1 MAKTSTI
8 ALAPGADIGYI
19 LKAAE
24 QQLQAQ
30 GYEASS
36 LVMGPGSGSL
46 TVRKDRDGIKNLA
59 GMGVECQT
67 TVTVVNPGTLTV
79 NVESEWGN
87 KILALA
93 LGWILCWIPFVTGII
108 GCVSQSE
115 LPNKII
121 AALQSAAANMNP
133 QQPYQQQS
141 YQAPQYQQPYQQQPQ
156 DQQFTQQPYQQ
167 PQDQQYPPQY

>member
-1 MAKTSTI
+1 MSKTSTI

-36 LVMGPGSGSL
+36 MVMGPGSGSL

-59 GMGVECQT
+59 GMGVECQA
-67 TVTVVNPGTLTV
+67 TVTAINPGTLTV
-79 NVESEWGN
+79 NVESEWTN

-93 LGWILCWIPFVTGII
+93 LGWILCWVPFVTGII

-115 LPNKII
+115 LPNKLI
-121 AALQSAAANMNP
+121 AALQSAAAGGMNNP
-133 QQPYQQQS
+133 QQPYQQN
-141 YQAPQYQQPYQQQPQ
+141 YQAPQYQQPYQQPQ
-156 DQQFTQQPYQQ
+156 EQQYQQQPYQQ